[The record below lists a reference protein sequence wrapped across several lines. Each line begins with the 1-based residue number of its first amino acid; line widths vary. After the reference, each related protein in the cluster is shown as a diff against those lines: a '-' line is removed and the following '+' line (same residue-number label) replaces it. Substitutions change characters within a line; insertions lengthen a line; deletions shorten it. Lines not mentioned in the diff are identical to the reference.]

1 MTGLDG
7 TIVAVLKKIVY
18 VAIIFCV
25 FAFAAPD
32 ASAKTSLSE
41 KGRTSPKAGQISPLA
56 GRTTPKASKT
66 NPLSGN
72 TNPEASQT
80 NPVVGQWEEMSLTIY
95 FKVGR
100 YELLP
105 SLSGNGRRISRFFE
119 ALDSLSIDPAVRI
132 SHTVDIRSSA
142 SPEGNTQF
150 NAQLSMNRA
159 RTAMEL
165 FRSRTLSNQQLTP
178 KAPAANSLSNNHLS
192 PKAPAAKSLSNQQ
205 ATPNALDGISFR
217 INSIG
222 EDWETL
228 GEQIRSS
235 NLDPSRKALDIVEKT
250 PTYIIRHGK
259 IVGGRKQSLMNLW
272 GGKLWWKL
280 YRLFFPSLRQ
290 ATLTVRYTR
299 QEAIQSPSA
308 GALTSA
314 VASSNLPPKGLVQK
328 PTQIP
333 TQIPTQRPT
342 QKPSQEPSQTQT
354 PEPSPAPSQTPDLQT
369 LPTVKATAVAGKKP
383 LFAIKTNL
391 LFDAATLINL
401 AIELPVSERVSIAAE
416 GIFPWWRN
424 ASKDITIQMMAADI
438 EGKYW
443 FGDRSRFE
451 AMTGFYAGAYFGGG
465 IFDFQLG
472 KLTDGKG
479 VQGDFF
485 ILGGLSAGYAHKIG
499 RNLRLEYGLGLE
511 YLQCDFREYISV
523 KDTKFGN
530 IKVMPYPWELKRSR
544 SILPTKA
551 SVSLVWM
558 IDSRKGGPKK

>member
-1 MTGLDG
+1 MTGLNG
-7 TIVAVLKKIVY
+7 IIVAVLKKIVY
-18 VAIIFCV
+18 VALLFCV
-25 FAFAAPD
+25 FAFAAPY

-41 KGRTSPKAGQISPLA
+41 KGR
-56 GRTTPKASKT
+56 
-66 NPLSGN
+66 

-119 ALDSLSIDPAVRI
+119 ALDSLSTDPAVRI

-159 RTAMEL
+159 RTAMKL
-165 FRSRTLSNQQLTP
+165 FRSRT
-178 KAPAANSLSNNHLS
+178 
-192 PKAPAAKSLSNQQ
+192 LSNQQ

-308 GALTSA
+308 EALTSA
-314 VASSNLPPKGLVQK
+314 VASSNLPPKGLVQRPTQK
-328 PTQIP
+328 PTQDPQRP
-333 TQIPTQRPT
+333 THDPQRPT

-354 PEPSPAPSQTPDLQT
+354 QEPSPAPSQTPDLQT
-369 LPTVKATAVAGKKP
+369 LPTVKATAVAGGKP

-391 LFDAATLINL
+391 LFNAATLINL
-401 AIELPVSERVSIAAE
+401 GIELPVSERVSIAAE

-443 FGDRSRFE
+443 FGDRSLFE
-451 AMTGFYAGAYFGGG
+451 PMTGFYAGAYFGGG

-472 KLTDGKG
+472 KFTDGKG

-544 SILPTKA
+544 SILPAKA